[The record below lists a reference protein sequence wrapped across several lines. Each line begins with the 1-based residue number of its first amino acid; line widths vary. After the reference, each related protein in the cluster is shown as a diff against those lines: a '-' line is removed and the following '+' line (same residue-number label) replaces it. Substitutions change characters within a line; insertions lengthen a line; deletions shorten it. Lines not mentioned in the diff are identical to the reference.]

1 MTDRKGDEPMSRPKV
16 AVFGAGNVGAT
27 TAQRIV
33 ERELAD
39 VVLVDVVEGLP
50 QGKALDLAEAAPILG
65 CDAKVSGTNNVTDIA
80 GSDVVVI
87 TAGVARKPGMSRD
100 DLLATNARIVG
111 GIADAV
117 AAHAPEA
124 VVVCVTNPLDVM
136 TWLTWERTG
145 FPAER
150 VVGMAGVLDSARFR
164 AFIAM
169 ELGVSVRDVEALVL
183 GGHGDS
189 MVPLPHHAT
198 VGGVPLPALL
208 PQERIAAL
216 VERTRNAGAEI
227 VRLLKTGSAFY
238 APSAAVVAMVQ
249 SILRDERRVLPC
261 CARLE
266 GQYGLEGVFAGVPVV
281 LGQGG
286 VEMIVELE
294 LHPDEL
300 AALQR
305 SADHVRTTMEKLKNP

>member
-1 MTDRKGDEPMSRPKV
+1 MSRPKV
-16 AVFGAGNVGAT
+16 AVFGAGHVGAT
-27 TAQRIV
+27 TAQRIL
-33 ERELAD
+33 ENHLAD
-39 VVLVDVVEGLP
+39 IVLVDIVEGLP
-50 QGKALDLAEAAPILG
+50 QGKALDLAQAAPLEG
-65 CDAKVSGTNNVTDIA
+65 YDARVCGTNNVPDIA
-80 GSDVVVI
+80 GSDLVVI

-100 DLLATNARIVG
+100 DLLATNARVVG
-111 GIADAV
+111 GIANSV
-117 AAHAPEA
+117 VSHAPEA

-164 AFIAM
+164 AFIAR
-169 ELGVSVRDVEALVL
+169 ELGVSARDVEALVL

-189 MVPLPHHAT
+189 MLPLPRYAT

-208 PQERIAAL
+208 PEERMAAL

-227 VRLLKTGSAFY
+227 VGLLETGSAFY
-238 APSAAVVAMVQ
+238 APSAAVAAMVR

-281 LGQGG
+281 LGRGG

-294 LHPDEL
+294 LREDEL
-300 AALQR
+300 AALHR
-305 SADHVRTTMEKLKNP
+305 SAEDVRATMEKLREV

>member
-1 MTDRKGDEPMSRPKV
+1 MSRPKV
-16 AVFGAGNVGAT
+16 AVFGAGSVGAT

-33 ERELAD
+33 EKELAD
-39 VVLVDVVEGLP
+39 VVLVDIVEGLP
-50 QGKALDLAEAAPILG
+50 QGKALDLAHAAPLEDY
-65 CDAKVSGTNNVTDIA
+65 DARVCGTSNVTDIA
-80 GSDVVVI
+80 GSDLVVI

-111 GIADAV
+111 GIADSV

-124 VVVCVTNPLDVM
+124 VVICVTNPLDVM

-145 FPAER
+145 FPPER

-189 MVPLPHHAT
+189 MVPLPSHAT

-208 PQERIAAL
+208 PRERIAAL
-216 VERTRNAGAEI
+216 VERTRNAGAE
-227 VRLLKTGSAFY
+227 VVGLLKTGSAFY
-238 APSAAVVAMVQ
+238 APSAAVVAMAQ
-249 SILRDERRVLPC
+249 SILRDERRVLPSC
-261 CARLE
+261 VRLD

-281 LGQGG
+281 LGEGG

-294 LHPDEL
+294 LSEEES
-300 AALQR
+300 AALR
-305 SADHVRTTMEKLKNP
+305 KSAEHVRATMEKLKQM